1 MFDLYFVLPPVIIVV
16 SLALIIFLISRK
28 SLEVE
33 KRFLENDKEKDN
45 KLVVSL
51 KSKTIHLLERV
62 SHWFKVFSL
71 KFHNWNENKLRA
83 LKMKKTEVKAAK
95 DKFIEEKKAKKKK
108 IMPDVR
114 KVDIQLSKKEQEE
127 MRERK
132 KEVKRKKREYLE
144 GAMVSKKA
152 VYPDKVRKELEEAL
166 IERIAGDP
174 RDIEAYER
182 LGDYYISQN
191 KNQDAEACYGQVLK
205 LNPQNLTVKTKLRRL
220 RK

>member
-127 MRERK
+127 MKKLWQEVAFEIIEREPEKYFKIEEAVEIELPDYAPIFDDRQCSSCGEK
-132 KEVKRKKREYLE
+132 LMAV
-144 GAMVSKKA
+144 KA
-152 VYPDKVRKELEEAL
+152 VEKDGEFFCKDCAQRSYYQLDGRGIVEK
-166 IERIAGDP
+166 AG
-174 RDIEAYER
+174 
-182 LGDYYISQN
+182 GS
-191 KNQDAEACYGQVLK
+191 K
-205 LNPQNLTVKTKLRRL
+205 
-220 RK
+220 